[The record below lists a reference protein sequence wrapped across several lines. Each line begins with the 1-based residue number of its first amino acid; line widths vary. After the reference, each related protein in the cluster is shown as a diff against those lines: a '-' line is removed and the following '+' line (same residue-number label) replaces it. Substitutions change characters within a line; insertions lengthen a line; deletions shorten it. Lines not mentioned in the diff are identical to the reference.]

1 VLEPISYQLG
11 RTWEAGRGVVRN
23 IPGALTHA
31 ATHPVTALSDLV
43 DTTFALAHFVRPV
56 VRTRSPIM
64 RRRSMRWHYSEID
77 VPFRPLREA
86 ARTVDCTLND
96 AFLAAV
102 TGGMRMY
109 HEHHGTPVEELRVSM
124 PISVRMPEDPE
135 GGNRVTVTRF
145 DVPISIA
152 NPGIRMVEIS
162 RRCTEL
168 RDDPAI
174 QFSDQIAQ
182 ALNLLPISITGG
194 MLKHVDFLASNV
206 PGFPYEVYVGGAR
219 LESFHPFGPTLGSA
233 ANITLMSYH
242 GRCNVGINTDE
253 GAVPDPDVLA
263 DCLERGFDEVISAG
277 S

>member
-1 VLEPISYQLG
+1 
-11 RTWEAGRGVVRN
+11 
-23 IPGALTHA
+23 
-31 ATHPVTALSDLV
+31 
-43 DTTFALAHFVRPV
+43 
-56 VRTRSPIM
+56 M

-109 HEHHGTPVEELRVSM
+109 HEHHGTPVDELRVSM